1 MRQASTG
8 MGKLGTNKIIHLN
21 IFLTV
26 LRKNLKVEET
36 DFLKIS
42 KGKPFSFGNW
52 LLYLTFFLAQIIVST
67 YGRYQERG
75 TKVSIYS
82 HLTQSG
88 GSAMI
93 WAAAVVLGIFSK
105 LLDHPI
111 LGHYIYTIWKA
122 FSL

>member
-42 KGKPFSFGNW
+42 KGKEK
-52 LLYLTFFLAQIIVST
+52 LKIIKNYST
-67 YGRYQERG
+67 IG
-75 TKVSIYS
+75 K
-82 HLTQSG
+82 
-88 GSAMI
+88 
-93 WAAAVVLGIFSK
+93 F
-105 LLDHPI
+105 
-111 LGHYIYTIWKA
+111 
-122 FSL
+122 